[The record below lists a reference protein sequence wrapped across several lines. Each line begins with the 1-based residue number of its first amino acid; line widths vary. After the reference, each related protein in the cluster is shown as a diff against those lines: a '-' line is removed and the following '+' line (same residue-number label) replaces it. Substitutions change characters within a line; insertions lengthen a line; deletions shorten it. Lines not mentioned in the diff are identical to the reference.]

1 MAKAFICDICG
12 RFYVRNRDVF
22 NRMELEK
29 IAHNGF
35 IEKNV
40 TFDVCPDCEK
50 AIGDLIGERRKN
62 ETTKK
67 TDQESEGTAGEE

>member
-1 MAKAFICDICG
+1 
-12 RFYVRNRDVF
+12 
-22 NRMELEK
+22 MELEK

-35 IEKNV
+35 IKKKNV

-50 AIGDLIGERRKN
+50 TIGDLIGERRKN